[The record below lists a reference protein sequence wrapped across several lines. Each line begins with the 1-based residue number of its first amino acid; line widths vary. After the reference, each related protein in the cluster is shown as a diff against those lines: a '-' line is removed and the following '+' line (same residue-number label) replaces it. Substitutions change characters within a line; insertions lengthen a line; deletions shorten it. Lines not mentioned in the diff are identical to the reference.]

1 MAIHGVNTQGI
12 GEKKTYEPIP
22 NDSYTVKLDR
32 FQEKE
37 TKAKNGIMI
46 DVSFRV
52 QDGEFKNRLVWTSF
66 LISHPNAKAAGIG
79 LQKLDS
85 MLKSMGV
92 YGGFEALGNDSSQL
106 EELKDKE
113 FIINT
118 DIEIPTDPR
127 YKPRNVVKKYS
138 RK

>member
-1 MAIHGVNTQGI
+1 MAIQGI
-12 GEKKTYEPIP
+12 QTQNQSGEKKSYEPIP
-22 NDSYTVKLDR
+22 DDSYTVSLNR
-32 FQEKE
+32 IREKS
-37 TKAKNGIMI
+37 TKAGNGTLI
-46 DVSFRV
+46 DVSFQV
-52 QDGEFKNRLVWTSF
+52 TDGDFKNRLVWDSF

-79 LQKLDS
+79 LQRLDS

-92 YGGFEALGNDSSQL
+92 HGGFEALGNDSSQL
-106 EELKDKE
+106 EQFVGKE

-118 DIEIPTDPR
+118 AVENNPG